1 MPAIR
6 LADIPNAGPQALG
19 PSGNLLSPSAPQL
32 TGAAALDPNALA
44 GVAKQMQLD
53 TYNLNAFSGEAAG
66 LANMGDALGDVAT
79 IGFRFSRQMQDAK
92 DDADYQQAKTVLEA
106 TWQKQLRDQET
117 VPFAKWGENFQ
128 KHLATAQTALSE
140 IKFSNRVA
148 GKINQEFGAFAETR
162 GIMINGLANKRQIED
177 YQKVTEIAYKRELA
191 NGNLEG
197 AFSVINNAEKI
208 GTYGKSDAETARLN
222 VEIEVNRKS
231 KAERNANLE
240 SAIILD
246 PQNWERDLM
255 EGLKTGSSKL
265 QTDLSREEINRLLP
279 YARQQSRVAEVDKMT
294 LIEDMVLKGE
304 FQTREELVKAL
315 EDKKRPDLM
324 PNVQIPERA
333 KQSLLATFEQSP
345 EKQMESIKL
354 IPAMIK
360 KIESFDFSEDQNL
373 EKYISLASEVRSL
386 PEGYRKEPLD
396 LLYDKFR
403 DFKESRKPVPANA
416 LSQIKKMAAQD
427 LDAGGYGKWETDE
440 NKLPTEATR
449 KAYIEANLR
458 YSQEMTA
465 LENWAKANPDKAKVD
480 TEVYRAHNDIITQQN
495 KLDAAAGRPL
505 TRKPVDLKG
514 VPAKPDKTSGPPD
527 PDEVLRTAP
536 KGASATSK
544 PVGKVTY
551 YNFPGDPYSDSDSRN
566 LIGAWNNKLDKDSLA
581 ISPDIERKFKAAG
594 IGKGDAVELTLA
606 DGSTVT
612 RFFHDRTMQDE
623 QAIRKFGKPLRGR
636 FDFHAPDGKGA
647 NDGMA
652 VVSFRKATAA

>member
-6 LADIPNAGPQALG
+6 LADIPNAPSLPT
-19 PSGNLLSPSAPQL
+19 PSG
-32 TGAAALDPNALA
+32 GAGITTASVVRGSNSMLDQTLE
-44 GVAKQMQLD
+44 LD
-53 TYNLNAFSGEAAG
+53 AFSQEARAAG
-66 LANMGDALGDVAT
+66 RFAEAIGQIGNVAMEW
-79 IGFRFSRQMQDAK
+79 GQKFAKAK
-92 DDADYQQAKTVLEA
+92 DDADISRAETILES
-106 TWQKQLRDQET
+106 TRQKQLIEQEKLP
-117 VPFAKWGENFQ
+117 VEQWQDNWIRNQEQAKR
-128 KHLATAQTALSE
+128 ALSE
-140 IKFSNRVA
+140 IKMSRNASEQLMPALERWSTLSTLEVSSKA
-148 GKINQEFGAFAETR
+148 QR
-162 GIMINGLANKRQIED
+162 RQLD
-177 YQKVTEIAYKRELA
+177 GFKMDAEIAYKRELA
-191 NGNLEG
+191 KDNLDG
-197 AFSVINNAEKI
+197 AFDVISRFEKNGTLSPQEAEKFRF
-208 GTYGKSDAETARLN
+208 D
-222 VEIEVNRKS
+222 VEIETIRKS

-279 YARQQSRVAEVDKMT
+279 YARQQSRVAEVDKMA

-304 FQTREELVKAL
+304 FQTREELVKAM

-396 LLYDKFR
+396 LLYEKFR

-544 PVGKVTY
+544 PVGKVTS
-551 YNFPGDPYSDSDSRN
+551 YNFPGDPYSDTNSRN
-566 LIGAWNNKLDKDSLA
+566 LIGAWNNRLTESSLA
-581 ISPDIERKFKAAG
+581 ISPDIEKKFKAAG
-594 IGKGDAVELTLA
+594 IKQGDSVELTLA
-606 DGSTVT
+606 NGT
-612 RFFHDRTMQDE
+612 RVVRNWDDRTMQDE

-636 FDFHAPDGKGA
+636 FDFHQPGGKYE
-647 NDGMA
+647 NDGVA